1 MKRYFLGGI
10 TFLIL
15 VPCVMFVIV
24 LGIAAAFVYFSV
36 SGSLRDVELRN
47 VQGILGNTVNV
58 IRHNRASME
67 NVCRGLNDTY
77 APFAATAA
85 TRDRANMRQDLE
97 RRTSGAG
104 ASGYI
109 YTDLQGD
116 VIVSSYIFDE
126 GDESLRGA
134 AEHARQVGVFS
145 SSRVLDGILVD
156 YSAGVVNNA
165 DGNPVGVVF
174 VIGLISNHENARN
187 VGRGQMGA
195 ETYVFVGDHCI
206 ASSEAGVDLK
216 HIRLDTAIYDAT
228 VNRREQWVGVSE
240 MFGQRNYIGALPSVA
255 YDGKVSGVVLFV
267 GESGQT
273 DAILESTHFFMPVML
288 VVFIFL
294 LSFLLFRVYYRITRP
309 TRRLKESLGL
319 IAGGDLTGKILIG
332 KACSEITTLAD
343 GVRQMEDRI
352 RSVLDPIRTSTQS
365 LVNSANQMS
374 TASENLA
381 DAANRQAASLEE
393 VSSSMEQMESN
404 IQQNTDNSVHAN
416 RLTGEVAQMM
426 NRLSSSSKDSIEAIN
441 NIAHNI
447 SGINDLVSQTNIL
460 ALNASVEAARA
471 GEHGLGFGVVAK
483 EVGRLAEQTHDTA
496 DNINRTAAASVS
508 ESEEAFRQ
516 VNELMP
522 QVEKMTALIQEI
534 TSASLEQNQGVQ
546 QVNSA
551 ITELNRA
558 TQQNAASAEE
568 IAASSAAMKEQ
579 IDHLNDAISVFKTDT
594 GEALRGNWRGR

>member
-1 MKRYFLGGI
+1 MKRYFYDGI

-47 VQGILGNTVNV
+47 VQGILGNTANV

-109 YTDLQGD
+109 FTDMLGN

-134 AEHARQVGVFS
+134 AEHARQAGVFS

-156 YSAGVVNNA
+156 YSAGVVSDA

-195 ETYVFVGDHCI
+195 ATYVFVGDHCI
-206 ASSEAGVDLK
+206 ASSEAGVNLK
-216 HIRLDTAIYDAT
+216 QIRLDTAIYDAT

-240 MFGQRNYIGALPSVA
+240 MLGQRNYIGALPSVA

-273 DAILESTHFFMPVML
+273 DAILENTHFFMPVML
-288 VVFIFL
+288 VVFIIL
-294 LSFLLFRVYYRITRP
+294 LSFLLFRVYLRITKP
-309 TRRLKESLGL
+309 IRRLKENLVL

-332 KACSEITTLAD
+332 KACNEITALAD
-343 GVRQMEDRI
+343 GVRQMEERI
-352 RSVLDPIRTSTQS
+352 RSVLDPIRTSAQS

-374 TASENLA
+374 GASESLA

-426 NRLSSSSKDSIEAIN
+426 TRLSSSSKDSIEAIN
-441 NIAHNI
+441 NIAQNI

-496 DNINRTAAASVS
+496 DNINRTAAASIS

-516 VNELMP
+516 VNDLMP

-551 ITELNRA
+551 ITELNRS

-568 IAASSAAMKEQ
+568 IAASSVAMKEQ
-579 IDHLNDAISVFKTDT
+579 IGRLNDAISVFKTDT
-594 GEALRGNWRGR
+594 GEAMRGNWRGR

>member
-1 MKRYFLGGI
+1 MKRYFYDGI
-10 TFLIL
+10 TFLFL

-47 VQGILGNTVNV
+47 VQAILGNTANV

-67 NVCRGLNDTY
+67 NVCRGLNDSYSPFY
-77 APFAATAA
+77 ATVA

-97 RRTSGAG
+97 RRTSAAG

-109 YTDLQGD
+109 YTDLQGN
-116 VIVSSYIFDE
+116 VVVSSYIFDE

-156 YSAGVVNNA
+156 YSAGVVNDA
-165 DGNPVGVVF
+165 DSRPVGVVF
-174 VIGLISNHENARN
+174 VIGLISNHENARS
-187 VGRGQMGA
+187 VGKEQMGA
-195 ETYVFVGDHCI
+195 ETYVFVDDHCI
-206 ASSEAGVDLK
+206 ASSEAGVNLK
-216 HIRLDTAIYDAT
+216 QIRLDTAIYDAT
-228 VNRREQWVGVSE
+228 VNRRELWVGTSE
-240 MFGQRNYIGALPSVA
+240 MLGQRNYIGAMPSVA

-267 GESGQT
+267 GDSEQT
-273 DAILESTHFFMPVML
+273 DAILENTHFFMPVML
-288 VVFIFL
+288 AVFVVL
-294 LSFLLFRVYYRITRP
+294 LSYLLYRVYNRITKP
-309 TRRLKESLGL
+309 IRRLRESLVL

-332 KACSEITTLAD
+332 KACNEITTLAE

-352 RSVLDPIRTSTQS
+352 RSVLDPIRTSAQG

-374 TASENLA
+374 GASESLA
-381 DAANRQAASLEE
+381 NAANRQAASLEE
-393 VSSSMEQMESN
+393 VSSSMEQMEGN
-404 IQQNTDNSVHAN
+404 IQANTDNSVHAN
-416 RLTGEVAQMM
+416 RLTEEVARMM
-426 NRLSSSSKDSIEAIN
+426 TRLSSSSKDSIEAIN
-441 NIAHNI
+441 NIAQNI

-471 GEHGLGFGVVAK
+471 GEHGQGFGVVAK

-496 DNINRTAAASVS
+496 DSINRTAAASIS

-516 VNELMP
+516 VNDLMP
-522 QVEKMTALIQEI
+522 QVEKMTALIKEI
-534 TSASLEQNQGVQ
+534 TTASLEQNQGVQ

-551 ITELNRA
+551 ITDLNRA
-558 TQQNAASAEE
+558 TQQNAANAEE

-579 IDHLNDAISVFKTDT
+579 IDRLNDAISVFKTDAE
-594 GEALRGNWRGR
+594 EAMRGNWRGR

>member
-1 MKRYFLGGI
+1 MKRYFYDGI

-15 VPCVMFVIV
+15 VPCVLFVIV
-24 LGIAAAFVYFSV
+24 LGTAAGFVYFSV

-58 IRHNRASME
+58 VRHNRASME
-67 NVCRGLNDTY
+67 NVCRALNDTY

-109 YTDLQGD
+109 YTDLQGE

-156 YSAGVVNNA
+156 YSAGVVNDA
-165 DGNPVGVVF
+165 DNNPVGVVF
-174 VIGLISNHENARN
+174 VIGLISNHENARA
-187 VGRGQMGA
+187 VGREQMGA

-206 ASSEAGVDLK
+206 ASSEAGANLRQ
-216 HIRLDTAIYDAT
+216 IRLDTTIYDAT

-240 MFGQRNYIGALPSVA
+240 MLGQRNYIGAMPSVA

-267 GESGQT
+267 GDSGQT
-273 DAILESTHFFMPVML
+273 DAIMESTHFFMPVML
-288 VVFIFL
+288 VVFVFL
-294 LSFLLFRVYYRITRP
+294 LSFLLFRVYNRITRP
-309 TRRLKESLGL
+309 IRRLKENLVS

-343 GVRQMEDRI
+343 GVRQMEERI
-352 RSVLDPIRTSTQS
+352 RSVLDPIRTSTRS

-374 TASENLA
+374 GASENLA

-404 IQQNTDNSVHAN
+404 IRQNTDNSVHAN
-416 RLTGEVAQMM
+416 RLTEEVAQMM
-426 NRLSSSSKDSIEAIN
+426 TRLASSSKDSIEAIN
-441 NIAHNI
+441 NIAQNI

-483 EVGRLAEQTHDTA
+483 EVGRLADQTHDTA
-496 DNINRTAAASVS
+496 DSINRTAAASVS

-516 VNELMP
+516 VNDLMP
-522 QVEKMTALIQEI
+522 QVEKMTALIKEI
-534 TSASLEQNQGVQ
+534 TTASLEQNQGVQ

-551 ITELNRA
+551 ITELNRS
-558 TQQNAASAEE
+558 TQQNAASAEQ

-579 IDHLNDAISVFKTDT
+579 IDRLNDAISVFKTDAE
-594 GEALRGNWRGR
+594 EAMRGNWRGR

>member
-1 MKRYFLGGI
+1 MKRYFYDGI

-24 LGIAAAFVYFSV
+24 LGTAAAFVYFSV

-47 VQGILGNTVNV
+47 VQGILGNTANV

-109 YTDLQGD
+109 FTDMLGN

-156 YSAGVVNNA
+156 YSAGVVNDA

-174 VIGLISNHENARN
+174 VIGLISNHENARD

-195 ETYVFVGDHCI
+195 ATYVFVGDHCI
-206 ASSEAGVDLK
+206 ASSEDGADLK
-216 HIRLDTAIYDAT
+216 QIRLDTAIYDAT

-240 MFGQRNYIGALPSVA
+240 MLGQRNYIGALPSVA

-273 DAILESTHFFMPVML
+273 NAILENTHFFMPVML
-288 VVFIFL
+288 VVIIIL
-294 LSFLLFRVYYRITRP
+294 LSFLLFRVYHRITKP
-309 TRRLKESLGL
+309 IRRLKENLVL

-332 KACSEITTLAD
+332 KACNEITALAD
-343 GVRQMEDRI
+343 GVRQMEERI
-352 RSVLDPIRTSTQS
+352 RSVLDPIRTSAQS

-374 TASENLA
+374 GASESLA

-426 NRLSSSSKDSIEAIN
+426 TRLSISSKDSIEAIN
-441 NIAHNI
+441 NIARNI

-496 DNINRTAAASVS
+496 DNINRTAAASIS

-516 VNELMP
+516 VNDLMP

-551 ITELNRA
+551 ITELNRS

-568 IAASSAAMKEQ
+568 IAASSVAMKEQ
-579 IDHLNDAISVFKTDT
+579 IDRLNDAISVFKTDT
-594 GEALRGNWRGR
+594 GEAMRGNWRGR